1 MAVWWTNTS
10 LPPPSGVMKP
20 NPFES
25 LNHFTLPVAIRASFA
40 CKRQV
45 AASLPVQQ
53 FAGCIAIVGSRQ
65 PKHGDQIGTG
75 REQYPA
81 DRYAG
86 ARARVARF
94 RSPAGGPDGDGAA
107 GEPSNRRASSS
118 RRASRR
124 RADLAEDV
132 QLLERLARADHDRA
146 ERVLGEEHRQARLLA
161 EQRIKALQERAA
173 AREHDAAVSN
183 VAGELGGRA
192 LERALHRLDDDVDR
206 LGQRVADLVGTDGQL
221 ARHAGD
227 QIASLDVHR
236 QHFVARVG
244 VADGHLDQLGRAL
257 ADEQVV
263 PALDVLDDRLVHF
276 VAADAHAVRADDAGE
291 ADHRDVGR
299 AAADVDDHVAGG
311 LGDGQAGADGRGNG
325 LLDQVD
331 LAGARALGGLAYRA
345 PLDLGDARGNADD
358 DARLDQRRAVV
369 RGPDEVAQHGRG
381 DLEVGDDAVL
391 HRPDGDDVPGRTP
404 EHLLRLLSDR
414 EYLLAAARCLLHGH
428 HAGLVGDDAHAAD
441 VDERVRGAEVDCE
454 VP

>member
-161 EQRIKALQERAA
+161 KQRIKALQERAA
-173 AREHDAAVSN
+173 AREHDAAVGD

-192 LERALHRLDDDVDR
+192 LERALHHLDDGVDR
-206 LGQRVADLVGTDGQL
+206 LGQRVADLVAVLSPVSVQQDL
-221 ARHAGD
+221 
-227 QIASLDVHR
+227 VP
-236 QHFVARVG
+236 RVPRTR
-244 VADGHLDQLGRAL
+244 LG
-257 ADEQVV
+257 
-263 PALDVLDDRLVHF
+263 PA
-276 VAADAHAVRADDAGE
+276 E
-291 ADHRDVGR
+291 
-299 AAADVDDHVAGG
+299 
-311 LGDGQAGADGRGNG
+311 NG
-325 LLDQVD
+325 LPC
-331 LAGARALGGLAYRA
+331 GPSSGYGHHPIA
-345 PLDLGDARGNADD
+345 PT
-358 DARLDQRRAVV
+358 
-369 RGPDEVAQHGRG
+369 GPDRHTR
-381 DLEVGDDAVL
+381 
-391 HRPDGDDVPGRTP
+391 
-404 EHLLRLLSDR
+404 S
-414 EYLLAAARCLLHGH
+414 LA
-428 HAGLVGDDAHAAD
+428 
-441 VDERVRGAEVDCE
+441 
-454 VP
+454 

>member
-94 RSPAGGPDGDGAA
+94 RSPAGGPDGD
-107 GEPSNRRASSS
+107 
-118 RRASRR
+118 
-124 RADLAEDV
+124 D
-132 QLLERLARADHDRA
+132 
-146 ERVLGEEHRQARLLA
+146 
-161 EQRIKALQERAA
+161 
-173 AREHDAAVSN
+173 
-183 VAGELGGRA
+183 VAGEFGGRA
-192 LERALHRLDDDVDR
+192 LERAFHHLDDGVDR

-263 PALDVLDDRLVHF
+263 PALDVLDDRLVHL
-276 VAADAHAVRADDAGE
+276 VTADAHALRADDAGE
-291 ADHRDVGR
+291 ADHRDIGR
-299 AAADVDDHVAGG
+299 PAADVDDHIAGG

-325 LLDQVD
+325 LLDHVD

-345 PLDLGDARGNADD
+345 PLDLGDARGNGDD

-381 DLEVGDDAVL
+381 DLEVSDDSVL
-391 HRPDGDDVPGRTP
+391 HRPDGDDVPGSTP

-414 EYLLAAARCLLHGH
+414 EHLLAATRVLLDGH

-441 VDERVRGAEVDCE
+441 VDERVRGTEVDCE
-454 VP
+454 VA